1 MSGYCHTHVECVWYV
16 CHIEKKAVKIFDTH
30 TLTLMFHKKKQ
41 KSCCFPPM
49 FITIATLL
57 PSRPVATPPSQ
68 ITPASTISLRGVYP
82 SKDKVIFVP
91 AMPLSIAE
99 AIGGRNFV
107 PPLLALLADRRRRR
121 RCTHRDRRNRDNPTP
136 RIRSEVPPHLRPHQQ
151 QGCTMTT
158 PLVMTTTMTTR

>member
-41 KSCCFPPM
+41 KSCCFLTL

-107 PPLLALLADRRRRR
+107 PPPSSCPPRRPTTTTAVHLSSSQRRRS
-121 RCTHRDRRNRDNPTP
+121 N
-136 RIRSEVPPHLRPHQQ
+136 SARPI
-151 QGCTMTT
+151 
-158 PLVMTTTMTTR
+158 